1 MKIGCSPSWSLDK
14 VTRVVVNSSHHQGD
28 ACLLRP
34 DLIDSNQCAGKEAE
48 VMSRIDFLKDQWEK
62 LVDKTKQKTQKLK
75 EAGQELQ
82 FNTAAKDMDF
92 WLAEVCYQW

>member
-1 MKIGCSPSWSLDK
+1 
-14 VTRVVVNSSHHQGD
+14 
-28 ACLLRP
+28 
-34 DLIDSNQCAGKEAE
+34 
-48 VMSRIDFLKDQWEK
+48 MSRIDFLKDQWEK

-92 WLAEVCYQW
+92 WLAEVSGKW